1 MVVTAVI
8 LHVVFLVFHTSGF
21 GPRSAFVGTWSSR
34 KRLQVRHQTL
44 MLVQQQGGDDNTE
57 QSDSFNKLYSML
69 VKLQNGQD
77 GLRNDVGKL
86 QVGQD
91 GVRNDVVKLQNGQDG
106 LRNDVVKLQVG
117 QDGLR
122 NDVGKLQVGQDGVRN
137 DTSELRNDVG
147 KILDTQ
153 KNLVG
158 YNRNRDKELELSLSN
173 AFCDHLTRHKWNVS
187 PINVSEIFSSSGD
200 VIAEW
205 DFVFFATHPQHEST
219 LFLGEVKQLARSFHV
234 SKLCSKASLM
244 SSTVLPQFLSHG
256 VQTSDLEDYKSC
268 AGKFL
273 KHLRRCPEYKVIGV
287 LSFSGCE
294 VGLMA
299 TMEKANISFLCP
311 AKDQYAVTLRGLTD
325 KPSLPPP
332 TSQPN
337 HHSPLHH

>member
-1 MVVTAVI
+1 MIGTAVI
-8 LHVVFLVFHTSGF
+8 LHLVLLVFQLFHTSGF
-21 GPRSAFVGTWSSR
+21 GPRSAFVCMWSSR

-77 GLRNDVGKL
+77 GLRND
-86 QVGQD
+86 
-91 GVRNDVVKLQNGQDG
+91 
-106 LRNDVVKLQVG
+106 
-117 QDGLR
+117 
-122 NDVGKLQVGQDGVRN
+122 
-137 DTSELRNDVG
+137 TSELRNDVG

-173 AFCDHLTRHKWNVS
+173 VFCDHLTRHKWNVS

-219 LFLGEVKQLARSFHV
+219 LFLGEVKQLAKSFHV

-268 AGKFL
+268 AEKFI

-287 LSFSGCE
+287 LSFSVCE

-332 TSQPN
+332 PPTSQPN

>member
-1 MVVTAVI
+1 LFACQGKGASASAASDGPETGGFFRRGKVIKGKMEGMAVI
-8 LHVVFLVFHTSGF
+8 LRLVFLVFHTSGF

-77 GLRNDVGKL
+77 G
-86 QVGQD
+86 
-91 GVRNDVVKLQNGQDG
+91 VRNDVV
-106 LRNDVVKLQVG
+106 
-117 QDGLR
+117 
-122 NDVGKLQVGQDGVRN
+122 KLQVGQDGVRN
-137 DTSELRNDVG
+137 DTSELRNDVV

-173 AFCDHLTRHKWNVS
+173 AFCDYLARQKWNVS

-219 LFLGEVKQLARSFHV
+219 LFLGEVKQLAKSFHV

-256 VQTSDLEDYKSC
+256 VQTSDLKDYKSC

-273 KHLRRCPEYKVIGV
+273 KHLRRYPEYKVIGV

-332 TSQPN
+332 PPPSTSQPN

>member
-1 MVVTAVI
+1 VHEREYVTFCLPATAGKGASASAASDGPETGGFFRRGKVIKGKMVGMAVI
-8 LHVVFLVFHTSGF
+8 LRLVFLVFHTSGF

-44 MLVQQQGGDDNTE
+44 MLVQQQGGDDNTK

-69 VKLQNGQD
+69 VKLQD
-77 GLRNDVGKL
+77 
-86 QVGQD
+86 
-91 GVRNDVVKLQNGQDG
+91 GQDG
-106 LRNDVVKLQVG
+106 LRNDVVK
-117 QDGLR
+117 
-122 NDVGKLQVGQDGVRN
+122 
-137 DTSELRNDVG
+137 
-147 KILDTQ
+147 ILDTQ
-153 KNLVG
+153 NNLVG
-158 YNRNRDKELELSLSN
+158 YNRNRDKELELSLPN
-173 AFCDHLTRHKWNVS
+173 AFCDHLTRQKWNVS

-219 LFLGEVKQLARSFHV
+219 LFMGEFKQLAKSFHV
-234 SKLCSKASLM
+234 SKLCSKVSLM

-256 VQTSDLEDYKSC
+256 VQTSDLKDYKSC

-273 KHLRRCPEYKVIGV
+273 KHLRRYPEYKVIGV

-332 TSQPN
+332 PPPPPSTSQPN

>member
-91 GVRNDVVKLQNGQDG
+91 GVRND
-106 LRNDVVKLQVG
+106 
-117 QDGLR
+117 
-122 NDVGKLQVGQDGVRN
+122 
-137 DTSELRNDVG
+137 TSELRNDVG

-158 YNRNRDKELELSLSN
+158 YNRIRDKELELSLSN

-311 AKDQYAVTLRGLTD
+311 AKDQYAVTLRGLKD
-325 KPSLPPP
+325 KPSLPPPPP

>member
-1 MVVTAVI
+1 VV
-8 LHVVFLVFHTSGF
+8 
-21 GPRSAFVGTWSSR
+21 
-34 KRLQVRHQTL
+34 
-44 MLVQQQGGDDNTE
+44 
-57 QSDSFNKLYSML
+57 
-69 VKLQNGQD
+69 
-77 GLRNDVGKL
+77 
-86 QVGQD
+86 
-91 GVRNDVVKLQNGQDG
+91 
-106 LRNDVVKLQVG
+106 
-117 QDGLR
+117 
-122 NDVGKLQVGQDGVRN
+122 
-137 DTSELRNDVG
+137 

-173 AFCDHLTRHKWNVS
+173 AFCDYLARQKWNVS

-219 LFLGEVKQLARSFHV
+219 LFLGEVKQLAKSFHV
-234 SKLCSKASLM
+234 SKLCSKVSLM

-256 VQTSDLEDYKSC
+256 VQASDLKDFKSC

-273 KHLRRCPEYKVIGV
+273 KHLRRYPEYKVIGV

-332 TSQPN
+332 PPTSQPN